1 MKKFVAPETT
11 EKEDQVQPTQ
21 EPDQVE
27 QTHPMTIASQP
38 AAEVQETPPNPL
50 PGDSVVLRPARSRQ
64 PPAYLKDYVCT

>member
-21 EPDQVE
+21 LPQEPDQVE
-27 QTHPMTIASQP
+27 QTHPMTTASQP

-50 PGDSVVLRPARSRQ
+50 PGDSVVL
-64 PPAYLKDYVCT
+64 